1 MKIRSLI
8 CDDEDSNR
16 KNLRNLL
23 TEYCPN
29 IEIIGESSTNEET
42 LQKILKEN
50 PDLVFLDI
58 RMHKKTVFEVLSQI
72 DNPRF
77 EIIFVTAYDEY
88 AFKAIKFNALDYLL
102 KPIDINELQK
112 SVQKVKDKIFEQNEN
127 SRLLKLI
134 SNLRLEDIE
143 KKIALPQ
150 ENEIV
155 FVPIKE
161 IIRCQAESN
170 YTRFYFTSGKSL
182 IISRTLKEFDQAL
195 SGYNFVRI
203 HQSHLIN
210 TKLISSY
217 VKQDGGYLKMID
229 GSSVSIARSRK
240 DELSHILHNF

>member
-16 KNLRNLL
+16 DNLRHLL
-23 TEYCPN
+23 TEYCPD
-29 IEIIGESSTNEET
+29 IEIIGESDSNEST
-42 LQKILKEN
+42 LRLILKEN

-58 RMHKKTVFEVLSQI
+58 RMHKKTVFEVLAQI
-72 DNPRF
+72 DKPRF

-102 KPIDINELQK
+102 KPIDISELQK
-112 SVQKVKDKIFEQNEN
+112 SVQKVKNKIVAQNEN
-127 SRLLKLI
+127 QLLRNLI
-134 SNLRLEDIE
+134 TNLQLEDAD

-170 YTRFYFTSGKSL
+170 YTRFYFISGKSL
-182 IISRTLKEFDQAL
+182 IISRTLKEFDLAL
-195 SGYNFVRI
+195 SGYNFVRV

-210 TKLISSY
+210 AKQIASY
-217 VKQDGGYLKMID
+217 VKQDGGYLKMLD
-229 GSSVSIARSRK
+229 GTSVPIARSRR
-240 DELSHILHNF
+240 DELNQFLTSL

>member
-16 KNLRNLL
+16 DNLRQLL
-23 TEYCPN
+23 TEYCPDV
-29 IEIIGESSTNEET
+29 EIVGESDSNETT
-42 LQKILKEN
+42 LKLILKED

-58 RMHKKTVFEVLSQI
+58 RMHKKTVFEALAQVEK
-72 DNPRF
+72 PRF

-88 AFKAIKFNALDYLL
+88 AFRAIKFNALDYLL
-102 KPIDINELQK
+102 KPIDINELQA
-112 SVQKVKDKIFEQNEN
+112 SVQKVKEKIFEKNEN
-127 SRLLKLI
+127 YRLRNLL
-134 SNLRLEDIE
+134 SNINLEDAE

-155 FVPIKE
+155 FMPIKE

-170 YTRFYFTSGKSL
+170 YTRFYFSSGKSL

-195 SGYNFVRI
+195 SPYNFTRV

-210 TKLISSY
+210 TKMISSY
-217 VKQDGGYLKMID
+217 VKQDGGYFKMVD
-229 GSSVSIARSRK
+229 GSSVPIARSRR
-240 DELSHILHNF
+240 DELGVLLGSL